1 MTTPSIGQSLTDTI
15 HGTVDFVQKHLQPI
29 LLGAIIFGGISWATS
44 YALVGRQ
51 AAMWQEKAGMM
62 GQGAEEWGKKME
74 DLGNRMER
82 GNMANVTDEQAAEMA
97 RDAISG
103 GMKATGVTGG
113 MLGGLMAGAGLTL
126 IIAMIIGVVARAYYT
141 LIAVKGLK
149 DVQETLNMSLK
160 WAWPL
165 FLLGLWIAVRSFIW
179 IPFVGVICAI
189 VLGPR
194 FILAPLYMVEQG
206 KGVMESVS
214 LSYTKT
220 TNNWLRIFV
229 VGLVIGLAT
238 MIASLVLS
246 MVLGMFGMLIGGV
259 LRSVLGELMSAVMM
273 VAMITLGRSIMSQQT
288 AAVAPAAAA
297 PAPTPAA

>member
-1 MTTPSIGQSLTDTI
+1 MPLSIGPSLSNTI

-29 LLGAIIFGGISWATS
+29 LLGAIIFGGLTWATS

-51 AAMWQEKAGMM
+51 AAMLGEKAGMM

-82 GNMANVTDEQAAEMA
+82 GDMAGMTDEQAAEMA
-97 RDAISG
+97 RNLVGD

-113 MLGGLMAGAGLTL
+113 MLGGLAAGAGLTF

-165 FLLGLWIAVRSFIW
+165 FLLGLWIALRSFVW
-179 IPFVGVICAI
+179 IPFIGIIIAI
-189 VLGPR
+189 FLAPR
-194 FILAPLYMVEQG
+194 FILAPIYMLEQG
-206 KGVMESVS
+206 KGVMESAS
-214 LSYTKT
+214 LSYAKT
-220 TNNWLRIFV
+220 SSSWPTILV
-229 VGLVIGLAT
+229 VGLAFGLLLAVASIVIG
-238 MIASLVLS
+238 V
-246 MVLGMFGMLIGGV
+246 VLGMFGMLIGGI
-259 LRSVLGELMSAVMM
+259 LRSVLGEIVSAIMM
-273 VAMITLGRSIMSQQT
+273 VAMITLGRSIMNQP
-288 AAVAPAAAA
+288 AVAVAPVAA
-297 PAPTPAA
+297 PTPTPAA